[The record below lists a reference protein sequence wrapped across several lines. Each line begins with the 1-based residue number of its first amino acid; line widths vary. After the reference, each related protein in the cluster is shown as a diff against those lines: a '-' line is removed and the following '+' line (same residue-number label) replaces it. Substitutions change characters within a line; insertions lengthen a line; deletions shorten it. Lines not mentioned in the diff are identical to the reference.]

1 MGDVSAGS
9 QPIVSAT
16 EPRRW
21 IAAIVGGVVLG
32 EALWSMLQILVR
44 DWAAPALT
52 KAMGQEPTKNPG
64 AFDPLPLVIAF
75 VEACAAAIILV
86 LLMAWAQR
94 RVRVVVRT
102 VTAPAAVQVVAPA
115 AVAVPAVVAVGAT
128 PVARAVQTEPRVVPA
143 PVAPAAPAAPVVTT
157 QVTAPR
163 PAAPIPSA
171 TPPAVPRSVAA
182 APVAST
188 SVASTSVPSTAA
200 PPAAVQTPPKAAPA
214 APKKPKTIYYNSVG
228 EPIEE

>member
-1 MGDVSAGS
+1 MGDGSTVS

-52 KAMGQEPTKNPG
+52 NAMGQGPTKNPG

-102 VTAPAAVQVVAPA
+102 VTAPVAAQ
-115 AVAVPAVVAVGAT
+115 VAVPPAATT
-128 PVARAVQTEPRVVPA
+128 PVARTVQASEPRVALTPVVPS
-143 PVAPAAPAAPVVTT
+143 APAAPVMAA
-157 QVTAPR
+157 QVPTPR
-163 PAAPIPSA
+163 PIPPVV
-171 TPPAVPRSVAA
+171 TQPAVVQPTPVAA
-182 APVAST
+182 APAVSAPTPVAP
-188 SVASTSVPSTAA
+188 VAA
-200 PPAAVQTPPKAAPA
+200 PVPAVQAPAKAAPI
-214 APKKPKTIYYNSVG
+214 APKKPKVIYYNSVG